1 MLLKR
6 LNASGK
12 LHMVPASLNDRFV
25 IRFCVCA
32 ERATDRDISIA
43 FDHIRHATEQLLS
56 ELKACTFPL
65 MFFSAYSLALLLLS
79 ANSTVDL
86 FEITEGEM
94 IEEEEEDVNVESVA
108 EQTVR
113 SISCE
118 FALLQGVEDAG

>member
-65 MFFSAYSLALLLLS
+65 MFFFCLFACAFASFSEQHSRPIRDHRGRDDLRGGGRCECGECCR
-79 ANSTVDL
+79 AN
-86 FEITEGEM
+86 G
-94 IEEEEEDVNVESVA
+94 
-108 EQTVR
+108 
-113 SISCE
+113 
-118 FALLQGVEDAG
+118 